1 MSNFLSKNKF
11 IFYLANIFL
20 IVLYLFP
27 GSILGFLI
35 YDDMKIQPQI
45 TSDFLVST
53 NHLYAFFLISL
64 IGILTFNNSKKLNLL
79 ILYFLLLSI
88 ILEIFHLI
96 IPERSFQLPDLF
108 GNLIGVFLMIIIKIL
123 KNNFLLLII
132 LFVSA
137 CSSIPSNTKNSCS
150 IFNERYLWYKHA
162 KKSEKKWG
170 TPIYL
175 QLAIIKMESDFDWLA
190 KPPRQ
195 KLFKVIPYKR
205 PSSSFG
211 YSQAVKGT
219 WEQYKNETGNKLA
232 TRTRFKDSV
241 DFIGWYTSKSE
252 KILKISKEDAFRQY
266 VAYHEGWGN
275 YKNYKSNEKVIN
287 LAKRVEKQSNI
298 YKNQLSDCK
307 NSLSTRKYIIF

>member
-108 GNLIGVFLMIIIKIL
+108 GNLIGVFLMIII
-123 KNNFLLLII
+123 NF
-132 LFVSA
+132 FFKRYE
-137 CSSIPSNTKNSCS
+137 SSTK
-150 IFNERYLWYKHA
+150 
-162 KKSEKKWG
+162 
-170 TPIYL
+170 
-175 QLAIIKMESDFDWLA
+175 
-190 KPPRQ
+190 
-195 KLFKVIPYKR
+195 
-205 PSSSFG
+205 
-211 YSQAVKGT
+211 
-219 WEQYKNETGNKLA
+219 
-232 TRTRFKDSV
+232 
-241 DFIGWYTSKSE
+241 
-252 KILKISKEDAFRQY
+252 
-266 VAYHEGWGN
+266 
-275 YKNYKSNEKVIN
+275 
-287 LAKRVEKQSNI
+287 
-298 YKNQLSDCK
+298 
-307 NSLSTRKYIIF
+307 